1 MDALIH
7 LINSYYPEPHAS
19 LLNGMLLGKQ
29 LFVTNTFYN
38 QLKQVGLIHIVVL
51 SGMNITMLSAIIL
64 NTLVHFINRKWALLC
79 TIVIIILFVLFVGA
93 EPPIIRAA
101 IMGIISL
108 AAVLYGRKAMALYSL
123 FLSAII
129 MLIFNFEWL
138 QSISFQLSF
147 SATLGIVLF
156 GSMEPEEESVIL
168 RERSDRRIQN
178 TSMHGSFIRQWRIQD
193 DKFIILKSYF
203 LEELRISCAAQVFTL
218 PILFW
223 YFRQISFVSPIANIL
238 VAWLIAPIMIL
249 GMITIAVGMVNGQAG
264 FVLSWLVY
272 PLLEFIIFVVETLS
286 MLPYAN
292 ITL

>member
-101 IMGIISL
+101 LMGIISL

-123 FLSAII
+123 FLSGII
-129 MLIFNFEWL
+129 MLIINFEWL

-156 GSMEPEEESVIL
+156 GSMEKKEKAVIL
-168 RERSDRRIQN
+168 SRNGSDDRRIQ
-178 TSMHGSFIRQWRIQD
+178 T
-193 DKFIILKSYF
+193 YF
-203 LEELRISCAAQVFTL
+203 LEELRISLAAQVFTVPL
-218 PILFW
+218 IFW
-223 YFRQISFVSPIANIL
+223 YFRQISIVSPLANIL

-249 GMITIAVGMVNGQAG
+249 GMIEVAVGMVNGHAG
-264 FVLSWLVY
+264 FVVSWLVY
-272 PLLEFIIFVVETLS
+272 PLLEFIVWVV
-286 MLPYAN
+286 
-292 ITL
+292 